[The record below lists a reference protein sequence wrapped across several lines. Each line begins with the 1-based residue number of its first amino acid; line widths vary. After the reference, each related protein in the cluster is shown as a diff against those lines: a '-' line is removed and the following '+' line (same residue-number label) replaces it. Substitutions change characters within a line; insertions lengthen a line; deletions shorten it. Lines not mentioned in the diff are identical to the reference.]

1 MFLKTLK
8 MVVVCL
14 LLGMFACFN
23 ASAADSSELKIGIMN
38 VQKVLVQSEP
48 GLKAKAVFE
57 ERKDEL
63 DASLTADQ
71 EQLQGMQE
79 EIQKKESVWTKE
91 MKEEKILEFQ
101 KMRRDLQTKTKDAQ
115 MEMKRL
121 QDSELEPI
129 IKVLEKVVD
138 EFGEKEGYSV
148 ILDSKNGVV
157 FYDKAHDISDKL
169 IAELNKAMK

>member
-57 ERKDEL
+57 KRKDEL

-71 EQLQGMQE
+71 EELQGMQE

-121 QDSELEPI
+121 QDNELEPI

-138 EFGEKEGYSV
+138 EFGEKKGYSV

-157 FYDKAHDISDKL
+157 FYDKAHDISDEL

>member
-8 MVVVCL
+8 MGVVCL

-57 ERKDEL
+57 KRKDEL

-121 QDSELEPI
+121 QDNELEPI

-138 EFGEKEGYSV
+138 EFGEQKGYSV

-157 FYDKAHDISDKL
+157 FYDTAHDISDEL
-169 IAELNKAMK
+169 IAELNKAIK

>member
-1 MFLKTLK
+1 MFFKTLK

-57 ERKDEL
+57 KRKDEL

-71 EQLQGMQE
+71 EQLQEMQE

-121 QDSELEPI
+121 QDNELEPI

-138 EFGEKEGYSV
+138 EFGEKKGYSV

-157 FYDKAHDISDKL
+157 FYDKAHDISDEL

>member
-1 MFLKTLK
+1 MYFKGLK
-8 MVVVCL
+8 MVVCGL
-14 LLGMFACFN
+14 LLGMFFCFHV
-23 ASAADSSELKIGIMN
+23 SAADSSELKIGIMN

-48 GLKAKAVFE
+48 GLAAKAVFE
-57 ERKDEL
+57 KRKNEL
-63 DASLTADQ
+63 DASLTVDQ
-71 EQLQGMQE
+71 QELQGMQE

-115 MEMKRL
+115 LEMQRL
-121 QDSELEPI
+121 QDNELEPI
-129 IKVLEKVVD
+129 IKVLERVVD
-138 EFGEKEGYSV
+138 EFGEKEGYSI

-157 FYDKAHDISDKL
+157 FYNQAHDISDDL